1 MWTLEVTLH
10 MIIVWFNVNMNVE
23 EYEVDDFSLSEDKP
37 TNPCAP
43 FY

>member
-1 MWTLEVTLH
+1 MNLIHW
-10 MIIVWFNVNMNVE
+10 IIVSFNVNMNEE
-23 EYEVDDFSLSEDKP
+23 EYEVDDFSLSQDNP